1 MNLAW
6 KRTLLVAGMIAS
18 SALATPA
25 LAGHSDHLARRH
37 FGHAREA
44 QARHHARQTAGVR
57 HARGSRRLA
66 RFAHRRFASVR
77 RAHRIV
83 ASESVESSGTPSLVA
98 EARRFL
104 GGNPTGWAHDWCGK
118 FMNLVLERTG
128 HRGTGSNFALSFARY
143 GRRLSGP
150 RVGAVAVM
158 ARRGGGHVGV
168 VSHVLPNGDVKV
180 ISGNHGHRVAE
191 SVYGR
196 GRILAFVLPTT

>member
-6 KRTLLVAGMIAS
+6 KRTLLAASVVASAGLAS
-18 SALATPA
+18 PA
-25 LAGHSDHLARRH
+25 LAGHSHHHVNH
-37 FGHAREA
+37 FGHSRDA
-44 QARHHARQTAGVR
+44 QVRHPARHAAGARHV
-57 HARGSRRLA
+57 RGSRRFA
-66 RFAHRRFASVR
+66 RLGHRRFASSR
-77 RAHRIV
+77 RAHRA
-83 ASESVESSGTPSLVA
+83 ASGESFGSGGFSPLVA
-98 EARRFL
+98 EARRYL

-150 RVGAVAVM
+150 QVGAVAVM
-158 ARRGGGHVGV
+158 ARNGGGHVGV
-168 VSHVLPNGDVKV
+168 VSGVLPNGDVKV

-191 SVYGR
+191 SVYSR